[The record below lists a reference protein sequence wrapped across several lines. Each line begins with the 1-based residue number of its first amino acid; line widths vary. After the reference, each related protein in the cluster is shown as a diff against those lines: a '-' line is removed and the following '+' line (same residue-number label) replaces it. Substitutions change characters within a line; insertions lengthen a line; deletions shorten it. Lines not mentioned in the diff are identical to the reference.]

1 MQRGSVV
8 VSLAGHDKG
17 KLYIVLQ
24 CDDSFALICD
34 GKTKKLL
41 KPKRKNIRHLKDTG
55 LYTELGT
62 YEILYDAHIR
72 KELKCLSRYA
82 DVKASANMLI
92 KEGGCYLG

>member
-8 VSLAGHDKG
+8 RSLAGHDKG
-17 KLYIVLQ
+17 KFYIVLQ
-24 CDDSFALICD
+24 IEDSFALICD

-55 LYTELGT
+55 LYVELGT
-62 YEILYDAHIR
+62 YDILYDAHIK
-72 KELKCLSRYA
+72 KELKSLSRYA
-82 DVKASANMLI
+82 DVKSSANMFI